1 MVSSRGM
8 IYMFSK
14 TGDQYL
20 SLYIW
25 KEESLVEIQ
34 NILANELNDYNMND
48 YNEEGNK
55 LLSISINY

>member
-1 MVSSRGM
+1 
-8 IYMFSK
+8 MFSK

-25 KEESLVEIQ
+25 KDDSLVEIQ
-34 NILANELNDYNMND
+34 NILANELNDYKMNGYD
-48 YNEEGNK
+48 TEEDK